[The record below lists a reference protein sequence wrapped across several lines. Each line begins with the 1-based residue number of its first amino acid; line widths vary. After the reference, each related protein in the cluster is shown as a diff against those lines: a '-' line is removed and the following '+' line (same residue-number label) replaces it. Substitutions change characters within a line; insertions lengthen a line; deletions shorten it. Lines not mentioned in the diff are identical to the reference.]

1 MLTVYQIDDQALLQG
16 DAPHAREAPT
26 KGHLQVLIAP
36 PTVPAGHA
44 ARWVT
49 ALHPVIDTK
58 TYGNPGTGSWEVIE
72 DHRKDTLWLGHGKP
86 YVLGEDADGKAY
98 DGLGPVPEWLYAEEP
113 PAPEPTLAELRA
125 AKQAAATAK
134 RWEVM
139 TGGITLQTGVRVGTS
154 IDDQN
159 RITSVVAN
167 AALAGLQDTDEVDFK
182 AETGWVRVT
191 VADVKQIAGAIGQFV
206 QACYTAER
214 VHHDAIA
221 ALPDD
226 RAAIE
231 GYDVSAGW
239 PESGGEA

>member
-1 MLTVYQIDDQALLQG
+1 MQTVYQLDDQSLLL
-16 DAPHAREAPT
+16 HEREAPT
-26 KGHLQVLIAP
+26 KGHLQVLVAP
-36 PTVPAGHA
+36 PAVPAGHV

-49 ALHPVIDTK
+49 ALHPVVDTK
-58 TYGNPGTGSWEVIE
+58 TYGDPGTGAWEAIE
-72 DHRKDTLWLGHGKP
+72 DHRKDQLWIDHGKP
-86 YVLGEDADGKAY
+86 YTLGKDVGGQSY

-113 PAPEPTLAELRA
+113 PAPEPTLAELRET
-125 AKQAAATAK
+125 KLQAATDR
-134 RWEVM
+134 RWTVM
-139 TGGITLQTGVRVGTS
+139 TGGIALQTGVLVGTS

-182 AETGWVRVT
+182 AESGWVRVT

-214 VHHDAIA
+214 AHHDAIA

-226 RAAIE
+226 RAVIQ
-231 GYDVSAGW
+231 GYDVTTGW
-239 PESGGEA
+239 PSGSQA

>member
-1 MLTVYQIDDQALLQG
+1 MLTVYQINDQALLQG
-16 DAPHAREAPT
+16 DAPYAREAPT
-26 KGHLQVLIAP
+26 KGHLQVLVEP
-36 PTVPAGHA
+36 PAVPAGHVT
-44 ARWVT
+44 RWVT
-49 ALHPVIDTK
+49 ALHPVVDTK
-58 TYGNPGTGSWEVIE
+58 AYGDPSTGSWEVIE
-72 DHRKDTLWLGHGKP
+72 DHRKDTLWLGHGKL
-86 YVLGEDADGKAY
+86 YTLSEDHDGQVY
-98 DGLGPVPEWLYAEEP
+98 DGVGPVPGWLHTEEP
-113 PAPEPTLAELRA
+113 PAPEPTSTELRQ
-125 AKQAAATAK
+125 AKLQAATDQ
-134 RWEVM
+134 RWAVM

-214 VHHDAIA
+214 VHHDAIE

-226 RAAIE
+226 RAVIQV
-231 GYDVSAGW
+231 YDVMTGW
-239 PESGGEA
+239 PSGGQA

>member
-1 MLTVYQIDDQALLQG
+1 MQTVYQLDDQGLLL
-16 DAPHAREAPT
+16 HEREAPT
-26 KGHLQVLIAP
+26 KGHLQVMVAP
-36 PTVPAGHA
+36 PEVPAGHV

-58 TYGNPGTGSWEVIE
+58 TYGDPDTGSWEVIE
-72 DHRKDTLWLGHGKP
+72 DHRKDKLWLGHGKP
-86 YVLGEDADGKAY
+86 YTLDVDHDGQSY
-98 DGLGPVPEWLYAEEP
+98 DGLGPVPAWLYAEEP
-113 PAPEPTLAELRA
+113 PAPEPTLVELRE

-139 TGGITLQTGVRVGTS
+139 TGGITLPDGTRVGTS

-214 VHHDAIA
+214 THHDALA

-226 RAAIE
+226 RAVLEA
-231 GYDVSAGW
+231 YDVKTGW
-239 PESGGEA
+239 PSGGQA